1 MAFVIDKYV
10 EFSPYTLFL
19 THENGV
25 DVYVGIGTDKVKQNS
40 DEDFN
45 EKVFQYHQN
54 FQADN
59 PERMIL
65 VTDDFN
71 TARKM
76 AYLLAGYD
84 KYHFT
89 GEQNEDGSLI
99 YEGVHESNGVYMAEI
114 NLSEYDRRGRDFP
127 QTDYELDG
135 AIFYGAKNE
144 EDIRRNLNALKSCDL
159 PFVSLIIDEDLWKTN
174 TVKRLVLDYSFAFF
188 DARYC
193 EPGEKYYIDLL
204 RAMGED
210 NESDPDLQKILY
222 PHGKTDESLKEL
234 YERIRLIRGTDF
246 RDDDLIRLVECWKFE
261 RLMDDRIGTVD
272 LMYLWEEGL
281 EEESKNKAD
290 S

>member
-1 MAFVIDKYV
+1 MALVIDQYV

-25 DVYVGIGTDKVKQNS
+25 DVYVGIGTDKVKLNS
-40 DEDFN
+40 NEDFN
-45 EKVFQYHQN
+45 EKVFQYHQY

-114 NLSEYDRRGRDFP
+114 NIPIL
-127 QTDYELDG
+127 L
-135 AIFYGAKNE
+135 
-144 EDIRRNLNALKSCDL
+144 EDENALQGESEEAD
-159 PFVSLIIDEDLWKTN
+159 
-174 TVKRLVLDYSFAFF
+174 RL
-188 DARYC
+188 R
-193 EPGEKYYIDLL
+193 KL
-204 RAMGED
+204 RKPE
-210 NESDPDLQKILY
+210 N
-222 PHGKTDESLKEL
+222 
-234 YERIRLIRGTDF
+234 
-246 RDDDLIRLVECWKFE
+246 
-261 RLMDDRIGTVD
+261 
-272 LMYLWEEGL
+272 
-281 EEESKNKAD
+281 
-290 S
+290 